1 MHVSWSKLHIGCW
14 TICACVAEWNICGK
28 KDFKPVWF
36 VFSFCKDHGN
46 ISGTKSNYT
55 NQTSLKQFWFS
66 VPLKLRNLY
75 HTDLIDLAAQPHS
88 SICCDLCIIKPN
100 TFTSHL
106 SIFDQGTWW
115 YKSIQYSCEQIL
127 LNTTQLYIHF
137 FLKTPAMQSKR
148 MYTQFVIL
156 WKRRTTQQI
165 LCSKDF
171 FK

>member
-1 MHVSWSKLHIGCW
+1 M
-14 TICACVAEWNICGK
+14 
-28 KDFKPVWF
+28 
-36 VFSFCKDHGN
+36 FSFCKDHGN

-148 MYTQFVIL
+148 MYTP
-156 WKRRTTQQI
+156 RRKLYHVQYITLYHTSFSI
-165 LCSKDF
+165 NHNHYSFLKCDWCISCF
-171 FK
+171 IYH

>member
-1 MHVSWSKLHIGCW
+1 MILVSLLHDFSLKWIKGRL
-14 TICACVAEWNICGK
+14 IC
-28 KDFKPVWF
+28 
-36 VFSFCKDHGN
+36 VFFFKDHGN

-66 VPLKLRNLY
+66 VPFKLRNLY

-88 SICCDLCIIKPN
+88 SISCDLCIIKPI
-100 TFTSHL
+100 TFTSYL
-106 SIFDQGTWW
+106 LIFDQGTWW

-156 WKRRTTQQI
+156 WKRRTTQ
-165 LCSKDF
+165 
-171 FK
+171 